1 MRTTYYLWSK
11 DRAVR
16 SGSRND
22 TNGCRWNRMR
32 CRERSTRPLSMTRK
46 RRHSSAKT
54 RRRRTRTIYSLSV
67 ADTDIVLRD
76 KGRAFALQSHSSR
89 YNVYVLYHI
98 VLYTCTLY
106 IICTYTRVLAAQR
119 RRRLCTCRPRTN
131 DDNIIIKDYK

>member
-1 MRTTYYLWSK
+1 MQFEVDHVY
-11 DRAVR
+11 
-16 SGSRND
+16 
-22 TNGCRWNRMR
+22 TNARRWNRMR

-54 RRRRTRTIYSLSV
+54 RRRRARIIYSLSV

-106 IICTYTRVLAAQR
+106 IIYILIRVCSQQ